1 MVARARSRRAVP
13 RRVALPQPAASMSSM
28 PKRTCWCWAPTAAA
42 GWWNACSA
50 GSQRTCWPR
59 FRHRCSYPTSE
70 ALPRAAVGG
79 QRLPGMPP
87 EIAAQVGRILEAQ
100 ALGNASDRQFAV
112 AQPRLDLQHH
122 LAVDQRLRRLA
133 EALAGQL

>member
-1 MVARARSRRAVP
+1 
-13 RRVALPQPAASMSSM
+13 
-28 PKRTCWCWAPTAAA
+28 
-42 GWWNACSA
+42 
-50 GSQRTCWPR
+50 
-59 FRHRCSYPTSE
+59 
-70 ALPRAAVGG
+70 
-79 QRLPGMPP
+79 MPP

-133 EALAGQL
+133 EALAGAWIRPDPEAGPRQPACCEKYRRHQGPASGSRHPPPRCMNSKSGVEASSTGWKPKSRYRATAAALSR